1 VVAAI
6 FEAEMTR
13 EQADRLVGLMRENLG
28 QRAPAVLGAMVLY
41 ENGKAQL
48 IAVWESEEAWE
59 RYRSSVEEPRAAE
72 FMREVGAEPTLR
84 VVPVLEWA

>member
-28 QRAPAVLGAMVLY
+28 QRAPAVLGAMVFY